1 MIVDLALN
9 LVKFLAVLCN
19 RNNGVCKMKC
29 RTRNNHTKSEEVN
42 VNRIITAQQFGYD
55 ASNKNWKLDKRFK
68 SK

>member
-1 MIVDLALN
+1 MT
-9 LVKFLAVLCN
+9 
-19 RNNGVCKMKC
+19 KC
-29 RTRNNHTKSEEVN
+29 RVRNNHTKSEEVN